1 MPNTAWIDLTSGKV
15 EIAPTPEHLIRVLL
29 GGRGMNMYYLRE
41 HLHTAGSP
49 RAVDPLGPDN
59 PLIFGAGLL
68 TGTVAPNAA
77 RFNVTAKSPESLG
90 LGDANCGGF
99 FAAAMRKAG
108 FDRLI
113 ILGRAAQPSYLLLD
127 DGKISIQSADGLW
140 GATSPAA
147 QELLRDAHGPGTMS
161 AVIGPA
167 GENRVRMA
175 SVMTGLKNTAGR
187 GGMGAVMGS
196 KNLKAVVARGG
207 GPIAVADKAALSA
220 VRKAQTKYLQDSKVV
235 QVLGKLGTPFL
246 YEVSNRLGAIR
257 TRNSQDNYFEDSLV
271 ASEIEKYS
279 DKMLACTSCVVHCRH
294 RNTLGGEGPE
304 YSTIGLLG
312 ANIGLAPTDQVIALN
327 NLVNDLGVDA
337 SSTGTILAWAMELYQ
352 RGLITDDLTRGPL
365 RWGDYER
372 VYELITDIAYRRGF
386 GDVLAEST
394 QAKRFFPLEAAD
406 YLIAVKGLPQ
416 SDPHDVRYIKSFALG
431 IAVASRGADH
441 LRNRP
446 TLDILKLPDD
456 VRMKIFGVET
466 SADPTVY
473 EGKAGMVAWHD
484 DIYAV
489 SDCLGICRFVTHG
502 FNSPHLLGYGHFA
515 DLVRAATG
523 FEFTETEL
531 REVGRRVIDLERQI
545 NLEFGRTR
553 ADDTLP
559 KRYFDDPMPGRAT
572 RGHRIER
579 DKFEKMLDEYYAA
592 RGWDEAGRLSGE
604 RVRELEVSAA
614 SPMIP
619 EIELCGTG
627 EHTWDRG

>member
-1 MPNTAWIDLTSGKV
+1 MPNTAWIDLTSGR
-15 EIAPTPEHLIRVLL
+15 IDITPTPQQLIHAFL
-29 GGRGMNMYYLRE
+29 GGRGMNMHYLRK
-41 HLHTAGSP
+41 HLRRAAGDP
-49 RAVDPLGPDN
+49 RTIDPLGPDN
-59 PLIFGAGLL
+59 PLIIGSGLL
-68 TGTVAPNAA
+68 TGTIAPNAA
-77 RFNVTAKSPESLG
+77 RFNVSAKSPETLG

-99 FAAAMRKAG
+99 FAAAMRRAG

-113 ILGRAAQPSYLLLD
+113 IIGQADRPCYLLLKD
-127 DGKISIQSADGLW
+127 NTITIHDADGLW
-140 GATSPAA
+140 GTTSPQA
-147 QELLRDAHGPGTMS
+147 QERLRVKHGAGTVS

-167 GENRVRMA
+167 GENKVRMA

-196 KNLKAVVARGG
+196 KHLKAIAARGG
-207 GPIAVADKAALSA
+207 DQIPVADKEMLRAA
-220 VRKAQTKYLQDSKVV
+220 RKAQTKVLQDSKVI

-257 TRNSQDNYFEDSLV
+257 TRNSQDNFFEDTLV

-312 ANIGLAPTDQVIALN
+312 ANIGVAPADQVIRLN
-327 NLVNDLGVDA
+327 NLVNDLGLDA
-337 SSTGTILAWAMELYQ
+337 SSTGTIIAWAMELYQ
-352 RGLITDDLTRGPL
+352 RGLIDDRMTGGPL
-365 RWGDYER
+365 QWGDYER
-372 VYELITDIAYRRGF
+372 AYELINDIAYRRGF
-386 GDVLAEST
+386 GNVLAESS
-394 QAKRFFPLEAAD
+394 QAKRLFPPEAVD
-406 YLIAVKGLPQ
+406 YLIAVKDLPQ

-446 TLDILKLPDD
+446 TLDIMRLPDE

-466 SADPTVY
+466 SADPTSY

-489 SDCLGICRFVTHG
+489 ADCLGVCKFVTHG
-502 FNSPHLLGYGHFA
+502 FNSPHLLGYDHFA
-515 DLVRAATG
+515 ELVRSVEG
-523 FEFTETEL
+523 IDFTETEL

-559 KRYFDDPMPGRAT
+559 KRYFDDLMPGRVT
-572 RGHRIER
+572 KGHHIER
-579 DKFEKMLDEYYAA
+579 DKFDKMIDEYYAA
-592 RGWDEAGRLSGE
+592 REWDGEGRLPAE
-604 RVRELEVSAA
+604 RLAELDA
-614 SPMIP
+614 
-619 EIELCGTG
+619 IE
-627 EHTWDRG
+627 RGAGSEGV

>member
-1 MPNTAWIDLTSGKV
+1 MNTARIDLASGRTEITPTS
-15 EIAPTPEHLIRVLL
+15 ERLTRAFL
-29 GGRGMNMYYLRE
+29 GGRGLNMHYLR
-41 HLHTAGSP
+41 HYLSRGTAGGA
-49 RAVDPLGPDN
+49 RAVDPLGPEN

-68 TGTVAPNAA
+68 TGTIAPNAA
-77 RFNVTAKSPESLG
+77 RFNVSAKSPESLG

-113 ILGRAAQPSYLLLD
+113 ILGKAERPCYLLI
-127 DGKISIQSADGLW
+127 DGGAISIHEADGLW
-140 GATSPAA
+140 GTTSPQA
-147 QELLRDAHGPGTMS
+147 QERLRAAHGAGTVS

-167 GENRVRMA
+167 GEHQVRMA

-196 KNLKAVVARGG
+196 KNLKAIVARGG
-207 GPIAVADKAALSA
+207 EQIPVADKAALSA
-220 VRKAQTKYLQDSKVV
+220 VRKEQTKYLQGSKVV

-246 YEVSNRLGAIR
+246 YETSNRLGAIR
-257 TRNSQDNYFEDSLV
+257 TRNSQDNFFEDTLV
-271 ASEIEKYS
+271 ASEIEKFS

-312 ANIGLAPTDQVIALN
+312 ANIGLAPADQVITLN
-327 NLVNDLGVDA
+327 NLVNDLGLDA
-337 SSTGTILAWAMELYQ
+337 SSTGTIIAWAMELYQ
-352 RGLITDDLTRGPL
+352 RGLIDDELTGGPL
-365 RWGDYER
+365 EWGDYER
-372 VYELITDIAYRRGF
+372 VRELVEDIAYRRGF
-386 GDVLAEST
+386 GNVLAESS
-394 QAKRFFPLEAAD
+394 QAKHQFPPEAAD
-406 YLIAVKGLPQ
+406 YLIAVKDLPQ

-456 VRMKIFGVET
+456 VRLKIFGVET

-473 EGKAGMVAWHD
+473 AGKAGMVAWHD

-489 SDCLGICRFVTHG
+489 TDSLGLCKFVTHG
-502 FNSPHLLGYGHFA
+502 FNSPHLLGYGHFNE
-515 DLVRAATG
+515 LIRAATG
-523 FEFTETEL
+523 LEFSEAEL

-559 KRYFDDPMPGRAT
+559 KRYFDDPMPARAT
-572 RGHRIER
+572 KGHHIER
-579 DKFEKMLDEYYAA
+579 EKFQMMLDEYYAA
-592 RGWDEAGRLSGE
+592 RGWDDAGHLPPARLAELNQLLEA
-604 RVRELEVSAA
+604 
-614 SPMIP
+614 
-619 EIELCGTG
+619 
-627 EHTWDRG
+627 

>member
-1 MPNTAWIDLTSGKV
+1 MPKTALIDLTTGRT
-15 EIAPTPEHLIRVLL
+15 EISPTPEPLVRAFL
-29 GGRGMNMYYLRE
+29 GGRGLNMHYLRK
-41 HLHTAGSP
+41 HLRQAGDP
-49 RAVDPLGPDN
+49 RHLDPFDPAN

-68 TGTVAPNAA
+68 TGTIAPNAA
-77 RFNVTAKSPESLG
+77 RFNVSAKSPESLG

-99 FAAAMRKAG
+99 FAAAMRKTG

-113 ILGRAAQPSYLLLD
+113 ILGKAERPSYLFVEGGNITLRE
-127 DGKISIQSADGLW
+127 ADGLW
-140 GATSPAA
+140 GTTSPQA
-147 QELLRDAHGPGTMS
+147 QEMLKAAHGPGTVS

-167 GENRVRMA
+167 GENKVRMA

-196 KNLKAVVARGG
+196 KNLKAIAAKGG
-207 GPIAVADKAALSA
+207 EPIPVADKPALTAA
-220 VRKAQTKYLQDSKVV
+220 RKEQTKYLQESRVI
-235 QVLGKLGTPFL
+235 QVLGKVGTPFL

-257 TRNSQDNYFEDSLV
+257 TRNSQDNSFEDTLA

-312 ANIGLAPTDQVIALN
+312 ANIGLAPTDQVITLN
-327 NLVNDLGVDA
+327 NLVNDLGLDA
-337 SSTGTILAWAMELYQ
+337 SSTGTIIAWAMELYQ
-352 RGLITDDLTRGPL
+352 RGLITDEMTEGPL
-365 RWGDYER
+365 LWGDYER
-372 VYELITDIAYRRGF
+372 IHELIEDIAHRRGF
-386 GDVLAEST
+386 GAVLAESS
-394 QAKRFFPLEAAD
+394 QAKKLFPPEAAD
-406 YLIAVKGLPQ
+406 YLIAIKDLPQ

-446 TLDILKLPDD
+446 TLDILRLPDD
-456 VRMKIFGVET
+456 VRMKIFGMET
-466 SADPTVY
+466 SADPTSY

-489 SDCLGICRFVTHG
+489 SDCIGICRFITHG
-502 FNSPHLLGYGHFA
+502 FYSPNLLGYDHFVE
-515 DLVRAATG
+515 LIRSAAG
-523 FEFTETEL
+523 LEYSETEL

-572 RGHRIER
+572 KGHSIDRE
-579 DKFEKMLDEYYAA
+579 KFQKMLDEYYAA
-592 RGWDEAGRLSGE
+592 RGWDEQGNLPEASLNELNALISQGGVLTAIKRL
-604 RVRELEVSAA
+604 A
-614 SPMIP
+614 
-619 EIELCGTG
+619 
-627 EHTWDRG
+627 